1 MDYLNIDDNDVEIWQ
16 KLAFAFRNIK
26 DFENAF
32 QAAFNALDLKKDDDW
47 TMYIISKIYTDKED
61 FENAYKWICKALEID
76 PSYVRYVGEK
86 GTLLY
91 KLGYSNE
98 AIIGLLTIRRTFAN
112 PHYCD
117 ESLANI
123 YNELAELYK
132 KSAYEYDSTGNAIEP
147 GTYIPELIEQAVLY
161 YNNSIKYYNYAIDGF
176 KKDEKITEGYCAVVN
191 MTKSLI
197 EQKLKS
203 LYETKKL
210 AEQYGV
216 S

>member
-117 ESLANI
+117 ESLANNI
-123 YNELAELYK
+123 MNLLNFTK
-132 KSAYEYDSTGNAIEP
+132 N
-147 GTYIPELIEQAVLY
+147 QHM
-161 YNNSIKYYNYAIDGF
+161 
-176 KKDEKITEGYCAVVN
+176 N
-191 MTKSLI
+191 MIL
-197 EQKLKS
+197 Q
-203 LYETKKL
+203 ETQL
-210 AEQYGV
+210 SREHIFRN
-216 S
+216 